1 MKNKLTNST
10 DKFIILLDKCDYDE
24 IKDYLLE
31 KELEFYNNDL
41 KDLILY
47 SGFSIPN
54 YNKLM
59 DILEINDFEP
69 PIFSDIFTDEI
80 MVNSINVYK
89 TNVYNLYFIRKEQ
102 FGLRDEDAA
111 INELIFTDDLENL
124 IKKAKQELL
133 NRYLV
138 KDLHLGKKGTPQ

>member
-1 MKNKLTNST
+1 MTNKFYTFT
-10 DKFIILLDKCDYDE
+10 DKFITLLDKCDYDE

-41 KDLILY
+41 KDLVLY

-59 DILEINDFEP
+59 DILEIDDLEP

-80 MVNSINVYK
+80 MVNNINIYK
-89 TNVYNLYFIRKEQ
+89 TNVYNLYFVRKEQ

-111 INELIFTDDLENL
+111 INELVFTDNLENL
-124 IKKAKQELL
+124 IEEAKQELL

-138 KDLHLGKKGTPQ
+138 KDLHLGK

>member
-1 MKNKLTNST
+1 MTNKFYTFT
-10 DKFIILLDKCDYDE
+10 DKFITLLDKCDYDE

-41 KDLILY
+41 KDLVLY

-59 DILEINDFEP
+59 DILEINDLEP

-80 MVNSINVYK
+80 MVNNINIYK
-89 TNVYNLYFIRKEQ
+89 TNVYNLYFVRKEQ

-111 INELIFTDDLENL
+111 INELVFTDNLENL
-124 IKKAKQELL
+124 IEEAKQELL

-138 KDLHLGKKGTPQ
+138 KDLHLCK

>member
-1 MKNKLTNST
+1 MTKK
-10 DKFIILLDKCDYDE
+10 ILDLLNKCDYDE
-24 IKDYLLE
+24 IKDFLLE
-31 KELEFYNNDL
+31 KELEFYNSDL

-47 SGFSIPN
+47 SGFSVPN

-80 MVNSINVYK
+80 MVNSINIYK

-111 INELIFTDDLENL
+111 INELIFTDNLENL
-124 IKKAKQELL
+124 IEKAKQELL

-138 KDLHLGKKGTPQ
+138 KDLHLGK

>member
-1 MKNKLTNST
+1 MTKK
-10 DKFIILLDKCDYDE
+10 ILDLLNKCDYDE
-24 IKDYLLE
+24 IKDFLLE

-138 KDLHLGKKGTPQ
+138 KDLHLGK

>member
-1 MKNKLTNST
+1 MAHKINTLT
-10 DKFIILLDKCDYDE
+10 DKFITLLNKCDYDE
-24 IKDYLLE
+24 IKDFLLE

-41 KDLILY
+41 KDLVLY

-59 DILEINDFEP
+59 DILEINDLEP

-111 INELIFTDDLENL
+111 INELIFTDNLEKL
-124 IKKAKQELL
+124 IEKAKQELL

-138 KDLHLGKKGTPQ
+138 KDLHLGK

>member
-1 MKNKLTNST
+1 MTNKFDTLT
-10 DKFIILLDKCDYDE
+10 DKFITLLDKCDYDE

-41 KDLILY
+41 KDLVLY

-59 DILEINDFEP
+59 DILEIDDLEP

-80 MVNSINVYK
+80 MVNSINIYK

-111 INELIFTDDLENL
+111 INELIFTDNLENL
-124 IKKAKQELL
+124 IEKAKQELL

-138 KDLHLGKKGTPQ
+138 KDLHLGK

>member
-1 MKNKLTNST
+1 MANKFDTLT
-10 DKFIILLDKCDYDE
+10 DKFITLLDKCDYDE

-41 KDLILY
+41 KDLVLY

-59 DILEINDFEP
+59 DILEINDLEP

-80 MVNSINVYK
+80 MVNNINIYK
-89 TNVYNLYFIRKEQ
+89 TNVYNLYFVRKEQ

-111 INELIFTDDLENL
+111 INELVFTDNLENL
-124 IKKAKQELL
+124 IEEAKQELL

-138 KDLHLGKKGTPQ
+138 KDLHLCK

>member
-1 MKNKLTNST
+1 MAHKINTLT
-10 DKFIILLDKCDYDE
+10 DKFITLLNKCDYDE
-24 IKDYLLE
+24 IKDFLLE

-47 SGFSIPN
+47 SGFSILN

-59 DILEINDFEP
+59 DILEINDLEP

-111 INELIFTDDLENL
+111 INELIFTDNLENL
-124 IKKAKQELL
+124 IEKAKQELL

-138 KDLHLGKKGTPQ
+138 KDLHLGK

>member
-1 MKNKLTNST
+1 MTQK
-10 DKFIILLDKCDYDE
+10 ILDLLNKCDYDE
-24 IKDYLLE
+24 IKDFLLK

-41 KDLILY
+41 KDLVLY
-47 SGFSIPN
+47 SGFSVPN

-59 DILEINDFEP
+59 DILEINDLDP
-69 PIFSDIFTDEI
+69 PVFSDIFTDEI
-80 MVNSINVYK
+80 MVNSINIYK

-111 INELIFTDDLENL
+111 INELIFTDNLENL
-124 IKKAKQELL
+124 IEKAKQELL

-138 KDLHLGKKGTPQ
+138 KDLHLGK

>member
-1 MKNKLTNST
+1 MAY
-10 DKFIILLDKCDYDE
+10 KFTTLLDKCDYDE
-24 IKDYLLE
+24 IKDFLLK

-47 SGFSIPN
+47 SGFSVPN

-59 DILEINDFEP
+59 DILEINDLDP
-69 PIFSDIFTDEI
+69 PVFSDIFTDEI
-80 MVNSINVYK
+80 MVNNINIYK

-111 INELIFTDDLENL
+111 RNELIFTDNLENL
-124 IKKAKQELL
+124 IEKAKQELL

-138 KDLHLGKKGTPQ
+138 KDLHLGK

>member
-1 MKNKLTNST
+1 MAHKINTLT
-10 DKFIILLDKCDYDE
+10 DKFITLLNKCDYDE
-24 IKDYLLE
+24 IKDFLLE

-59 DILEINDFEP
+59 DILEINDLEP
-69 PIFSDIFTDEI
+69 PIFSDIFIDEI
-80 MVNSINVYK
+80 MLNSINVYK

-111 INELIFTDDLENL
+111 INELIFTDNLEKL
-124 IKKAKQELL
+124 IEKAKQELL

-138 KDLHLGKKGTPQ
+138 KDLHLGK

>member
-1 MKNKLTNST
+1 MANKFYTFT
-10 DKFIILLDKCDYDE
+10 DKFITLLDKCDYDE

-41 KDLILY
+41 KDLVLY

-59 DILEINDFEP
+59 DILEINDLEP

-80 MVNSINVYK
+80 MVNNINIYK
-89 TNVYNLYFIRKEQ
+89 TNVYNLYFVRKEQ

-111 INELIFTDDLENL
+111 INELVFTDNLENL
-124 IKKAKQELL
+124 IEEAKQELL

-138 KDLHLGKKGTPQ
+138 KDLHLCK

>member
-1 MKNKLTNST
+1 MTNKFDTLT
-10 DKFIILLDKCDYDE
+10 DKFITLLDKCDYDE

-41 KDLILY
+41 KDLVLY

-59 DILEINDFEP
+59 DILEINDLEP

-80 MVNSINVYK
+80 MVNNINIYK
-89 TNVYNLYFIRKEQ
+89 TNVYNLYFVRKEQ

-111 INELIFTDDLENL
+111 INELVFTDNLENL
-124 IKKAKQELL
+124 IEEAKQELL

-138 KDLHLGKKGTPQ
+138 KDLHLGK

>member
-1 MKNKLTNST
+1 MTNKFYTFT
-10 DKFIILLDKCDYDE
+10 DKFITLLDKCDYDE

-41 KDLILY
+41 KDLVLY

-59 DILEINDFEP
+59 DILEINDLEP

-80 MVNSINVYK
+80 MVNNINIYK
-89 TNVYNLYFIRKEQ
+89 TNVYNLYFVRKEQ

-111 INELIFTDDLENL
+111 INELVFTDNLENL
-124 IKKAKQELL
+124 IEEAKQELL

-138 KDLHLGKKGTPQ
+138 KDLHLGK

>member
-1 MKNKLTNST
+1 MTNKNTTLI
-10 DKFIILLDKCDYDE
+10 DKFTTLLDKCDYDE

-31 KELEFYNNDL
+31 KELEFYENDL
-41 KDLILY
+41 KDIILY

-59 DILEINDFEP
+59 DILEIDDLDP
-69 PIFSDIFTDEI
+69 PVFSDIFTDEI

-111 INELIFTDDLENL
+111 INELVFTDDLENL
-124 IKKAKQELL
+124 IESAKNELL

-138 KDLHLGKKGTPQ
+138 KDLHLNK

>member
-1 MKNKLTNST
+1 MANKFYTFT
-10 DKFIILLDKCDYDE
+10 DKFITLLDKCDYDE

-41 KDLILY
+41 KDLVLY

-59 DILEINDFEP
+59 DILEIDDLEP

-80 MVNSINVYK
+80 MVNNINIYK
-89 TNVYNLYFIRKEQ
+89 TNVYNLYFVRKEQ

-111 INELIFTDDLENL
+111 INELVFTDNLENL
-124 IKKAKQELL
+124 IEEAKQELL

-138 KDLHLGKKGTPQ
+138 KDLHLCK

>member
-1 MKNKLTNST
+1 MTKK
-10 DKFIILLDKCDYDE
+10 ILDLLNKCDYDE
-24 IKDYLLE
+24 IKDFLLE

-59 DILEINDFEP
+59 DILEINDLEP

-138 KDLHLGKKGTPQ
+138 KDLHIGK

>member
-1 MKNKLTNST
+1 MTNKFDTLT
-10 DKFIILLDKCDYDE
+10 DKFSTLLDKCDYDE

-41 KDLILY
+41 KDLVLY

-59 DILEINDFEP
+59 DILEIDDLEP

-80 MVNSINVYK
+80 MVNNINIYK
-89 TNVYNLYFIRKEQ
+89 TNVYNLYFVRKEQ

-111 INELIFTDDLENL
+111 INELVFTDNLENL
-124 IKKAKQELL
+124 IEEAKQELL

-138 KDLHLGKKGTPQ
+138 KDLHLGK

>member
-1 MKNKLTNST
+1 MANKFYTFT
-10 DKFIILLDKCDYDE
+10 DKFITLLDKCDYDE

-41 KDLILY
+41 KDLVLY

-59 DILEINDFEP
+59 DILEIDDLEP

-80 MVNSINVYK
+80 MVNNINIYK

-111 INELIFTDDLENL
+111 INELVFTDNLENL
-124 IKKAKQELL
+124 IEEAKQELL

-138 KDLHLGKKGTPQ
+138 KDLHLCK

>member
-1 MKNKLTNST
+1 MANKFDTLT
-10 DKFIILLDKCDYDE
+10 DKFITLLDKCDYDE

-41 KDLILY
+41 KDLVLY

-59 DILEINDFEP
+59 DILEIDDLEP

-80 MVNSINVYK
+80 MVNNINIYK
-89 TNVYNLYFIRKEQ
+89 TNVYNLYFVRKEQ
-102 FGLRDEDAA
+102 FGLRDEDTA
-111 INELIFTDDLENL
+111 INELVFTDNLENL
-124 IKKAKQELL
+124 IEEAKQELL

-138 KDLHLGKKGTPQ
+138 KDLHLGK

>member
-1 MKNKLTNST
+1 MANKFYTFT
-10 DKFIILLDKCDYDE
+10 DKFITLLDKCDYDE

-41 KDLILY
+41 KDLVLY

-59 DILEINDFEP
+59 DILEIDDLEP

-80 MVNSINVYK
+80 MVNNINIYK
-89 TNVYNLYFIRKEQ
+89 TNVYNLYFVRKEQ

-111 INELIFTDDLENL
+111 INELVFTDNLENL
-124 IKKAKQELL
+124 IEEAKQELL

-138 KDLHLGKKGTPQ
+138 KDLHLSK

>member
-1 MKNKLTNST
+1 MTFEFT
-10 DKFIILLDKCDYDE
+10 TLLNKCDYDE

-31 KELEFYNNDL
+31 KELEFYDNDL
-41 KDLILY
+41 KDLLLY
-47 SGFSIPN
+47 SDFSIPN

-59 DILEINDFEP
+59 DILEINDIEP

-124 IKKAKQELL
+124 IEKAKQELL

-138 KDLHLGKKGTPQ
+138 KDLQLGK

>member
-1 MKNKLTNST
+1 MTKK
-10 DKFIILLDKCDYDE
+10 ILDLLNKCDYDE
-24 IKDYLLE
+24 IKDFLLE

-47 SGFSIPN
+47 SGFSILN

-59 DILEINDFEP
+59 DILEINDLEP

-111 INELIFTDDLENL
+111 INELIFTDNLENL
-124 IKKAKQELL
+124 IEKAKQELL

-138 KDLHLGKKGTPQ
+138 KDLHLGK

>member
-1 MKNKLTNST
+1 MAHKINTLT
-10 DKFIILLDKCDYDE
+10 DKFITLLNKCDYDE
-24 IKDYLLE
+24 IKDFLLE

-80 MVNSINVYK
+80 MVNSINIYK

-111 INELIFTDDLENL
+111 INELIFTDNLENL
-124 IKKAKQELL
+124 IEKAKQELL

-138 KDLHLGKKGTPQ
+138 KDLHLGK

>member
-1 MKNKLTNST
+1 MTQK
-10 DKFIILLDKCDYDE
+10 ILDLLNKCDYDK

-41 KDLILY
+41 KDLVLY
-47 SGFSIPN
+47 FGFSVPN

-59 DILEINDFEP
+59 DIIEINDLDP
-69 PIFSDIFTDEI
+69 PVFSDIFTDEI
-80 MVNSINVYK
+80 MVNNINIYK

-111 INELIFTDDLENL
+111 INELIFTDNLENL

-138 KDLHLGKKGTPQ
+138 KDLHLGK

>member
-1 MKNKLTNST
+1 MTNKNTTLIN
-10 DKFIILLDKCDYDE
+10 KFTTLLDKCDYDD

-31 KELEFYNNDL
+31 KELEFYENDL
-41 KDLILY
+41 NDIVIY
-47 SGFSIPN
+47 SGFNIPN

-59 DILEINDFEP
+59 DILEIDDLEP
-69 PIFSDIFTDEI
+69 PVFSDIFTDEI

-111 INELIFTDDLENL
+111 ISELVFTDDLEKL
-124 IKKAKQELL
+124 IKSAKNELL

-138 KDLHLGKKGTPQ
+138 KDLHLNK

>member
-1 MKNKLTNST
+1 MAHKINTLT
-10 DKFIILLDKCDYDE
+10 DKFITLLNKCDYDE
-24 IKDYLLE
+24 IKDFLLE

-41 KDLILY
+41 KDLVLY
-47 SGFSIPN
+47 SGFSKPN

-59 DILEINDFEP
+59 DILEIDDLEP

-80 MVNSINVYK
+80 MVNNINVYK

-111 INELIFTDDLENL
+111 INELIFTDNLENL
-124 IKKAKQELL
+124 IEKAKQELL

-138 KDLHLGKKGTPQ
+138 KDLHLGK

>member
-1 MKNKLTNST
+1 MTKK
-10 DKFIILLDKCDYDE
+10 ILDLLNKCDYDE
-24 IKDYLLE
+24 IKDFLLE

-47 SGFSIPN
+47 SGFSVPN

-138 KDLHLGKKGTPQ
+138 KDLHLGK

>member
-1 MKNKLTNST
+1 MAHKINTLT
-10 DKFIILLDKCDYDE
+10 DKFITLLNKCDYDE
-24 IKDYLLE
+24 IKDFLLE

-59 DILEINDFEP
+59 DILEINDLEP

-80 MVNSINVYK
+80 MLNSINVYK

-111 INELIFTDDLENL
+111 INELIFTDNLENL
-124 IKKAKQELL
+124 IEKAKQELL

-138 KDLHLGKKGTPQ
+138 KDLHLGK

>member
-1 MKNKLTNST
+1 MTNKFDTFT
-10 DKFIILLDKCDYDE
+10 DKFITLLDKCDYDE

-41 KDLILY
+41 KDLVLY

-59 DILEINDFEP
+59 DILEIDDLEP

-80 MVNSINVYK
+80 MVNNINVYK
-89 TNVYNLYFIRKEQ
+89 TNVYNLYFVRKEQ

-111 INELIFTDDLENL
+111 INELVFTDNLENL
-124 IKKAKQELL
+124 IEEAKQELL

-138 KDLHLGKKGTPQ
+138 KDLHLCK

>member
-1 MKNKLTNST
+1 MTQK
-10 DKFIILLDKCDYDE
+10 ILDLLNKCDYDK

-41 KDLILY
+41 KDLVLY
-47 SGFSIPN
+47 FGFSVPN

-59 DILEINDFEP
+59 DILEINDLDP
-69 PIFSDIFTDEI
+69 PVFSDIFTDEI
-80 MVNSINVYK
+80 MVNNINIYK

-111 INELIFTDDLENL
+111 INELIFTDNLENL

-138 KDLHLGKKGTPQ
+138 KDLHLGK

>member
-1 MKNKLTNST
+1 MANKFDTLT
-10 DKFIILLDKCDYDE
+10 DKFITLLDKCDYDE

-41 KDLILY
+41 KDLVLY

-59 DILEINDFEP
+59 DILEIDDLEP

-80 MVNSINVYK
+80 MVNNINIYK
-89 TNVYNLYFIRKEQ
+89 TNVYNLYFVRKEQ

-111 INELIFTDDLENL
+111 INELVFTDNLENL
-124 IKKAKQELL
+124 IEEAKQELL

-138 KDLHLGKKGTPQ
+138 KDLHLGK

>member
-1 MKNKLTNST
+1 MTNKFDTLT
-10 DKFIILLDKCDYDE
+10 DKFITLLDKCDYDE

-41 KDLILY
+41 KDLVLY

-59 DILEINDFEP
+59 DILEIDDLEP

-80 MVNSINVYK
+80 MVNNINIYK
-89 TNVYNLYFIRKEQ
+89 TNVYNLYFVRKEQ

-111 INELIFTDDLENL
+111 INELVFTDNLENL
-124 IKKAKQELL
+124 IEEAKQELL

-138 KDLHLGKKGTPQ
+138 KDLHLGK

>member
-41 KDLILY
+41 KDLVLY
-47 SGFSIPN
+47 SGFSVPN

-59 DILEINDFEP
+59 DILEINDLEP
-69 PIFSDIFTDEI
+69 PTFSDIFTDEI
-80 MVNSINVYK
+80 MVNSINIYK

-111 INELIFTDDLENL
+111 INELIFTDNLENL
-124 IKKAKQELL
+124 IEKAKQELL

-138 KDLHLGKKGTPQ
+138 KDLQKGK